1 MIDPSLFRKAE
12 VFADLEPA
20 HLEALCRAAT
30 VRPYAAGEAILR
42 EDEPGD
48 LFFVILRGQVK
59 VFVDSEHGREVVLTH
74 LAAGDFF
81 GEMALFDN
89 ETRSASVSALKPS
102 ELVVLR
108 RKDFLTVL
116 EELFPIARRIL
127 TTLSARLR
135 RANEMIESL
144 VLLDVGGRLA
154 GYLLR
159 LARESGTL
167 QEDGWF
173 VVSRPTHQVI
183 ANSIGAS
190 RETVTRLLRQF
201 AERELIRT
209 RGSTVWVRDEPG
221 RATPSGIRKMMEE
234 QSERP
239 RRKAPVPAPKSAEA
253 GTTAPKVQ
261 PGGKGESGRRR

>member
-12 VFADLEPA
+12 IFADLEPA
-20 HLEALCRAAT
+20 HLDALSRAAT
-30 VRPYAAGEAILR
+30 IRPYAAGEAILR

-48 LFFVILRGQVK
+48 LFFVIMRGQVK

-74 LAAGDFF
+74 LQAGDFF

-89 ETRSASVSALKPS
+89 ETRSASVSALTPA

-108 RKDFLTVL
+108 RRDFLTVL
-116 EELFPIARRIL
+116 EEEPPIARRIL
-127 TTLSARLR
+127 ATLSARLR

-159 LARESGTL
+159 LAHEIGTP
-167 QEDGWF
+167 QEEGWLSL
-173 VVSRPTHQVI
+173 SRPTHQVI
-183 ANSIGAS
+183 ANTIGAS

-201 AERELIRT
+201 QERGLIRM
-209 RGSTVWVRDEPG
+209 RGSTVWIRREPL
-221 RATPSGIRKMMEE
+221 RATPTGIRKMMDEKH
-234 QSERP
+234 ERP
-239 RRKAPVPAPKSAEA
+239 A
-253 GTTAPKVQ
+253 GEPD
-261 PGGKGESGRRR
+261 KGESGPGR

>member
-1 MIDPSLFRKAE
+1 LFRKAD

-20 HLEALCRAAT
+20 HLDALCRAASI
-30 VRPYAAGEAILR
+30 RPYAAGEAILR

-48 LFFVILRGQVK
+48 LFFVIIRGQVK

-74 LAAGDFF
+74 LQTGDFF

-89 ETRSASVSALKPS
+89 ETRSASVSALTAS

-108 RKDFLTVL
+108 RKDFLAVL
-116 EELFPIARRIL
+116 EEEFPIARRIL

-135 RANEMIESL
+135 RANDMIESL

-159 LARESGTL
+159 LARESGTP
-167 QEDGWF
+167 QEEGWYS
-173 VVSRPTHQVI
+173 VSRPTHQVI
-183 ANSIGAS
+183 ANTIGAS

-201 AERELIRT
+201 SDRGLIRM
-209 RGSTVWVRDEPG
+209 RGSTVWIRGEQR
-221 RATPSGIRKMMEE
+221 RATPAGIQRMMDEMPGRTDRSPAAQAESDRARK
-234 QSERP
+234 
-239 RRKAPVPAPKSAEA
+239 
-253 GTTAPKVQ
+253 
-261 PGGKGESGRRR
+261 PGPPGPGGESGRRR

>member
-1 MIDPSLFRKAE
+1 MIDPALFRKAD

-20 HLEALCRAAT
+20 HLDALCRAASI
-30 VRPYAAGEAILR
+30 RPYAAGEAILR

-48 LFFVILRGQVK
+48 LFFVIIRGQVK

-74 LAAGDFF
+74 LQAGDFF

-89 ETRSASVSALKPS
+89 ENRSASVSALTAS

-108 RKDFLTVL
+108 RKDFLAVL
-116 EELFPIARRIL
+116 EEEFPIARRIL

-135 RANEMIESL
+135 RANDMIESL

-159 LARESGTL
+159 LARESGTP
-167 QEDGWF
+167 QEEGWYS
-173 VVSRPTHQVI
+173 VSRPTHQVI
-183 ANSIGAS
+183 ANTIGAS

-201 AERELIRT
+201 SDRGLIRM
-209 RGSTVWVRDEPG
+209 RGSTVWIRGEQR
-221 RATPSGIRKMMEE
+221 RATPAGIQRMMDEMPGRTDRSPAAQAESDRARKPG
-234 QSERP
+234 RP
-239 RRKAPVPAPKSAEA
+239 
-253 GTTAPKVQ
+253 G
-261 PGGKGESGRRR
+261 PGGESGRRR

>member
-1 MIDPSLFRKAE
+1 MIDPSLFRKADI
-12 VFADLEPA
+12 FADLEPA
-20 HLEALCRAAT
+20 HLDALCRAAS
-30 VRPYAAGEAILR
+30 VRPYAAGETILR

-74 LAAGDFF
+74 LQTGDFF

-89 ETRSASVSALKPS
+89 ETRSASVSALTSS

-108 RKDFLTVL
+108 RKDFLAVL
-116 EELFPIARRIL
+116 EEEFPIARRIL
-127 TTLSARLR
+127 ATLSVRLR

-159 LARESGTL
+159 LARESGTP
-167 QEDGWF
+167 QEEGWYS
-173 VVSRPTHQVI
+173 VSRPTHQVI
-183 ANSIGAS
+183 ANTIGAS

-201 AERELIRT
+201 TDRGLIRMK
-209 RGSTVWVRDEPG
+209 GSTVW
-221 RATPSGIRKMMEE
+221 IRIE
-234 QSERP
+234 P
-239 RRKAPVPAPKSAEA
+239 RRETPAGIQRMMDEMPERTDEGPGAPKAPA
-253 GTTAPKVQ
+253 
-261 PGGKGESGRRR
+261 GGKGESGRRR

>member
-1 MIDPSLFRKAE
+1 MIDPSLFRKAGI
-12 VFADLEPA
+12 FADLEPA
-20 HLEALCRAAT
+20 HLDALCRAAT
-30 VRPYAAGEAILR
+30 VRPYAAGETILR

-89 ETRSASVSALKPS
+89 ETRSASVSALTAS

-108 RKDFLTVL
+108 RNDFLAVL
-116 EELFPIARRIL
+116 EEEFPIARRIL
-127 TTLSARLR
+127 SALSARLR

-159 LARESGTL
+159 LARESGTP
-167 QEDGWF
+167 QEEGWF
-173 VVSRPTHQVI
+173 SLSRPTHQVI
-183 ANSIGAS
+183 ANTIGAS

-201 AERELIRT
+201 TERGLIRM
-209 RGSTVWVRDEPG
+209 RGSTVWIRSEQTRITPGGIRRLIDERSQVPPRAAPAAQEKAGVRK
-221 RATPSGIRKMMEE
+221 TPSSGR
-234 QSERP
+234 
-239 RRKAPVPAPKSAEA
+239 
-253 GTTAPKVQ
+253 T
-261 PGGKGESGRRR
+261 GGKGESDRRR

>member
-1 MIDPSLFRKAE
+1 MIDPLLFRKADI
-12 VFADLEPA
+12 FADLEPA
-20 HLEALCRAAT
+20 HLEALGRAAS
-30 VRPYAAGEAILR
+30 VRPYAAGEPILR

-74 LAAGDFF
+74 LQAGDFF

-89 ETRSASVSALKPS
+89 ETRSASVSALTPS

-108 RKDFLTVL
+108 RKDFLAVL
-116 EELFPIARRIL
+116 EEEFPIARRIL

-159 LARESGTL
+159 LARESGTP
-167 QEDGWF
+167 QEEGWYS
-173 VVSRPTHQVI
+173 VSRPTHQVI
-183 ANSIGAS
+183 ANTIGAS

-201 AERELIRT
+201 SDRGLIRM
-209 RGSTVWVRDEPG
+209 RGSTVWIRGEQR
-221 RATPSGIRKMMEE
+221 RATPAGIQRMMDEMP
-234 QSERP
+234 ERP
-239 RRKAPVPAPKSAEA
+239 DGSAADPDEKEGARKTPPTGGS
-253 GTTAPKVQ
+253 
-261 PGGKGESGRRR
+261 GGKGESGRRR

>member
-1 MIDPSLFRKAE
+1 MIDPALFRKAE
-12 VFADLEPA
+12 IFADLEPA
-20 HLEALCRAAT
+20 YLDALCRAAS
-30 VRPYAAGEAILR
+30 VRPYAAGEPILR

-48 LFFVILRGQVK
+48 LFFVIIRGQVK

-74 LAAGDFF
+74 LQAGDFF

-89 ETRSASVSALKPS
+89 ETRSASVSALSPS

-108 RKDFLTVL
+108 RKDFLAVL
-116 EELFPIARRIL
+116 EEEFPIARRIL

-135 RANEMIESL
+135 RANDMIESL

-159 LARESGTL
+159 LARESGTP
-167 QEDGWF
+167 QEEGWYS
-173 VVSRPTHQVI
+173 VSRPTHQVI
-183 ANSIGAS
+183 ANTIGAS

-201 AERELIRT
+201 SDRGLIRM
-209 RGSTVWVRDEPG
+209 RGSTVWIRGEERRVTPTGIQRMMDEMPE
-221 RATPSGIRKMMEE
+221 RADRTPTPQAESDRARK
-234 QSERP
+234 
-239 RRKAPVPAPKSAEA
+239 PAPP
-253 GTTAPKVQ
+253 G

>member
-1 MIDPSLFRKAE
+1 MIDPSLFRRVAIFSE
-12 VFADLEPA
+12 LDPP
-20 HLEALCRAAT
+20 HLDALSRVAT

-48 LFFVILRGQVK
+48 LFFVIVRGQVK

-74 LAAGDFF
+74 LKAGDFF

-89 ETRSASVSALKPS
+89 EARSASVSALVAS
-102 ELVVLR
+102 ELAILR
-108 RKDFLTVL
+108 RKDFLEVMADDFT
-116 EELFPIARRIL
+116 IARRIL
-127 TTLSARLR
+127 STLSGRLR
-135 RANEMIESL
+135 RANDMIESL

-167 QEDGWF
+167 GEDGWHA
-173 VVSRPTHQVI
+173 VLRPTHQVI

-201 AERELIRT
+201 AERGLIRM
-209 RGSTVWVRDEPG
+209 RGSSVWIRDEPL
-221 RATPSGIRKMMEE
+221 RTTPSGTRKPFSGTEGPSSPTE
-234 QSERP
+234 DGP
-239 RRKAPVPAPKSAEA
+239 GKTAGGKAPSAPA
-253 GTTAPKVQ
+253 APR
-261 PGGKGESGRRR
+261 KGDSGRRR